1 MEKQCKSALF
11 GDDKFSPFPPWASS
25 DWVDTIWAVPDPY
38 PLAGVQSIQ
47 KLLDAPVTILIN
59 HPG

>member
-11 GDDKFSPFPPWASS
+11 GDGKFSLFPPWASS
-25 DWVDTIWAVPDPY
+25 DWVDTIWAEPDPY

-47 KLLDAPVTILIN
+47 KLDATVTILIN
-59 HPG
+59 PG